1 MICDLRTEGDSAIC
15 DDCVPHL
22 REGRDVMFAEP
33 EKLTARR
40 TGTSY
45 SWASCKAS
53 GPAGAMEAL
62 VLLRQSLFAGS
73 RVVRFGAGK
82 SVGDGRT
89 SVARLRRERG
99 CGGVVA
105 RESGGEPPHSK
116 KGGAAFAGGLVGGGA
131 IICNIENCDWTVAG
145 FADKFEYGQ
154 YTRNT

>member
-53 GPAGAMEAL
+53 GPE
-62 VLLRQSLFAGS
+62 GS
-73 RVVRFGAGK
+73 DGGVGFVAATFIRGVPVCCVSVRLKAK
-82 SVGDGRT
+82 RAGDGRR
-89 SVARLRRERG
+89 SVARLRREGG
-99 CGGVVA
+99 CGGVSAEKAAASRRTPKKAGQRSRGLRWRGAGIEERSFVA
-105 RESGGEPPHSK
+105 PSRLRGFGALALRSSG
-116 KGGAAFAGGLVGGGA
+116 
-131 IICNIENCDWTVAG
+131 
-145 FADKFEYGQ
+145 
-154 YTRNT
+154 